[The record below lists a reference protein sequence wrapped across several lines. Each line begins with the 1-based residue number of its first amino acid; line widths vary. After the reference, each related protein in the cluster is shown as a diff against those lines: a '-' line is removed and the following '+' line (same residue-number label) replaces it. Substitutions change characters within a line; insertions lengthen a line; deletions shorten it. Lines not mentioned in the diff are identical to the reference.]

1 MKRGIKMSEYKKSA
15 EFQALIEKY
24 DWVALRVSDLESG
37 KLNALRVWQYQQQLL
52 GGLDL
57 LYNLAQ
63 SGKTDDDHR
72 MIGRIYSEVR
82 KLYKGSGFVFSAPVE
97 PGDTVYDIC
106 PPDDVVPA
114 VICPCVVDDVS
125 TRSVSIDGVAIPH
138 EDIGRTVFKTRK
150 EAERYIAETWGEQ
163 A

>member
-37 KLNALRVWQYQQQLL
+37 QMNALRLWQYQQQLL

-63 SGKTDDDHR
+63 SGKIDEDHR
-72 MIGRIYSEVR
+72 MIGRIYTEVR
-82 KLYKGSGFVFSAPVE
+82 KLYKGSGFVFSAPVK
-97 PGDTVYDIC
+97 PGDIVYDIC
-106 PPDDVVPA
+106 PPDGDVPA
-114 VICPCVVDDVS
+114 VICPCKVEEVS
-125 TRSVSIDGVAIPH
+125 DKHVFIDNVPIPH
-138 EDIGRTVFKTRK
+138 KDIGRKIFRTRK
-150 EAERYIAETWGEQ
+150 EAEDYIKEMWGE
-163 A
+163 